1 MTSGEIPEE
10 TAGPCPGDGSNGP
23 DVLGESGVVAAVR
36 CYAGRGPHVHFEVY
50 ESVANLAAVS
60 LDSDGVV
67 SDGHSLQMA
76 TMTGTVA
83 DGLVATS
90 KVPV

>member
-1 MTSGEIPEE
+1 
-10 TAGPCPGDGSNGP
+10 
-23 DVLGESGVVAAVR
+23 
-36 CYAGRGPHVHFEVY
+36 VY

-67 SDGHSLQMA
+67 SDGHSLQMV